1 MKKLFLYAV
10 FAIGC
15 MSVFSSC
22 KIGNTIGTE
31 LDGRMDVPIETKIE
45 ALDLIF
51 YVEEETPPHGGA
63 RYQKVLE
70 QNYYFV
76 INRDQHFVE
85 SYLSYKGMGGR
96 QASAYEADPR
106 GPLIF
111 MSDKFEYDLSE
122 KDGKWIINIKIT
134 EHKKKSV
141 FVLTINKDGS
151 ATLLA
156 TPLNKNSTRFN
167 GYIK

>member
-1 MKKLFLYAV
+1 
-10 FAIGC
+10 

-31 LDGRMDVPIETKIE
+31 LDGRKDVPIEQKIE
-45 ALDLIF
+45 ALDLVF

-85 SYLSYKGMGGR
+85 SYLSYKGVGGR
-96 QASAYEADPR
+96 QPSSYEADPR

-111 MSDKFEYDLSE
+111 MSDKFEYEVLPK
-122 KDGKWIINIKIT
+122 KDNKWTIKIKVT
-134 EHKKKSV
+134 EHKKKSE
-141 FVLTINKDGS
+141 FTLTINKDGS
-151 ATLLA
+151 AVLIA
-156 TPLNKNSTRFN
+156 TPLNNNSTRFN
-167 GYIK
+167 GYVQ